1 MTKYKSCMA
10 VAFAAL
16 LTFGFAGCSDYGT
29 ESTPET
35 PQSGGTSDGESGM
48 ESMPGD
54 DETAG
59 LQELSAEDRE
69 SAMAQKICPVSEE
82 PLGSM
87 GAPERVNVDGREVWI
102 CCDGCRDK
110 LLNEPEKY
118 LANLEDQ

>member
-1 MTKYKSCMA
+1 MTKYKSCVA

-16 LTFGFAGCSDYGT
+16 LAFGITGCSDYGA
-29 ESTPET
+29 ESSPET
-35 PQSGGTSDGESGM
+35 SPPSGTSEGESDA
-48 ESMPGD
+48 EPAAGD
-54 DETAG
+54 NETAG

-87 GAPERVNVDGREVWI
+87 GAPKTVDVDGREVWI